1 MAGENLVRPKG
12 FKAKI
17 QNFWYHYKYH
27 SIVFLL
33 AVVTLAVS
41 IAQCATKTNYDY
53 KIIVATRSMTLSSI
67 QLDAVQKEL
76 KQYGEDLNGDGEVN
90 ILLVDC
96 TMDSNQSD
104 FQTAYGKQQKLQV
117 LLMGDPEA
125 MLFLTDKSCLK
136 WINSLNEKTQFIDNL
151 GLPDNDGKGF
161 CVGNTHIIQKPK
173 AEVKA
178 ELNLRWPEDLS
189 ICCRKID
196 GTTFEKNEDADQSK
210 REALEFIARIVKSN
224 TK

>member
-12 FKAKI
+12 FKSKI

-76 KQYGEDLNGDGEVN
+76 K
-90 ILLVDC
+90 
-96 TMDSNQSD
+96 
-104 FQTAYGKQQKLQV
+104 
-117 LLMGDPEA
+117 
-125 MLFLTDKSCLK
+125 
-136 WINSLNEKTQFIDNL
+136 
-151 GLPDNDGKGF
+151 
-161 CVGNTHIIQKPK
+161 
-173 AEVKA
+173 
-178 ELNLRWPEDLS
+178 
-189 ICCRKID
+189 
-196 GTTFEKNEDADQSK
+196 
-210 REALEFIARIVKSN
+210 
-224 TK
+224 